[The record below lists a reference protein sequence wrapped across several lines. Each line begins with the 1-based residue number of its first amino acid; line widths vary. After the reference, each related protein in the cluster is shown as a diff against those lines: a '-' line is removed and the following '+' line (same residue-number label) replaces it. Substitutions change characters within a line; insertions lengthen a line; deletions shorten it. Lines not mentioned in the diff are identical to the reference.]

1 METEVVVAEDVGT
14 ASVGLQVTDVPD
26 ISVEFANAMFGY
38 QQNLFTVD
46 TGTSAVGM
54 RIGNQ
59 GLPHMILVFLFF
71 SLPLQPPM
79 TTQVSQPMS
88 AYSTT

>member
-1 METEVVVAEDVGT
+1 MV
-14 ASVGLQVTDVPD
+14 SVGLQVTDVPD
-26 ISVEFANAMFGY
+26 ISVEFANAGFGY

-46 TGTSAVGM
+46 TSTSAVGM
-54 RIGNQ
+54 RVGNKS
-59 GLPHMILVFLFF
+59 LSHLILVFF

-88 AYSTT
+88 TYSTT